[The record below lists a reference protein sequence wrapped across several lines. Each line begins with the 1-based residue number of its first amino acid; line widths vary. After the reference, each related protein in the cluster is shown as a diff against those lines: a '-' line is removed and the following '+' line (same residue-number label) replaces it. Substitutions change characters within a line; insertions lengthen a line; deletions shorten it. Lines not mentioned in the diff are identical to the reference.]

1 VCHAFAVHE
10 RDQLAP
16 GAAKPVLGR
25 AHEIEVHKMS
35 IHLEIGVRMH
45 RVTRMEDRR
54 H

>member
-1 VCHAFAVHE
+1 
-10 RDQLAP
+10 
-16 GAAKPVLGR
+16 
-25 AHEIEVHKMS
+25 VHKMS